1 MTTSVFEPEE
11 VDEGPDENQ
20 IELEK
25 EIKFYTN
32 YNLEV
37 SHMMKEYISKLK
49 KEIVKI

>member
-1 MTTSVFEPEE
+1 MTTSIFEPEE
-11 VDEGPDENQ
+11 DVPDENQ

-37 SHMMKEYISKLK
+37 SHMMKEYIFKLK

>member
-1 MTTSVFEPEE
+1 MTTSIFEPEE
-11 VDEGPDENQ
+11 DVPDENQ